1 MYPDGQEI
9 LIIDDDARRR
19 EVSQRVLSEAGF
31 AVTAVS
37 EGFSAIRAAADRRVA
52 LAIAAVELPGALDG
66 LSTVRQIRTRQ
77 PWLKT
82 LFTGDA
88 ARRPWQRYRDHDD
101 FISSPFD
108 RRDLLGCVFELLQRG
123 AEDGR
128 TDGNRTG

>member
-9 LIIDDDARRR
+9 LIIDDDRRR
-19 EVSQRVLSEAGF
+19 RTASERVLSEAGF
-31 AVTAVS
+31 AVIAVS
-37 EGFSAIRAAADRRVA
+37 EGFSAIRAACSRRVA

-66 LSTVRQIRTRQ
+66 LSTVRQIRVRQ

-88 ARRPWQRYRDHDD
+88 ARRPWRRNRDHDD

-108 RRDLLGCVFELLQRG
+108 D
-123 AEDGR
+123 
-128 TDGNRTG
+128 